1 MLKLVASLSRPGGG
15 GRHLRLCHYSTNV
28 PTPAATTFW
37 HQRIPLQ
44 NLAETSKSRVLMTN
58 DFTRVHLPWK
68 PSSSRSVCPRG
79 FTSDA
84 SATQSGFIAWY
95 LRMLDKYT
103 FPTKSITAANIL
115 AFADITAQYLA
126 NETLKE
132 GETKQDWDKIRTLR
146 MLGIGAFFTAP
157 ILHIWFN
164 LMLWRFPK
172 TDVASSMKKVL
183 AGQLIASPVVN
194 SSFFA
199 VNSFLQGESGEQ
211 AIEKI
216 KRDLWPTW
224 KSGAMY
230 WPILDFVTFRYIPI
244 HLQVLFNNCCS
255 FVWTIYLTSM
265 AGKKAEAF
273 SAANP
278 NPNLAHSKT

>member
-199 VNSFLQGESGEQ
+199 GRVESKLSRRSSVIFGRLGKAVPCIGQ
-211 AIEKI
+211 
-216 KRDLWPTW
+216 
-224 KSGAMY
+224 S
-230 WPILDFVTFRYIPI
+230 
-244 HLQVLFNNCCS
+244 
-255 FVWTIYLTSM
+255 LTSSRSDTSQFIFRSPH
-265 AGKKAEAF
+265 AF
-273 SAANP
+273 IS
-278 NPNLAHSKT
+278 LLQFSLQRWSSKRM

>member
-244 HLQVLFNNCCS
+244 HLQVTPCLHF
-255 FVWTIYLTSM
+255 FTPV
-265 AGKKAEAF
+265 
-273 SAANP
+273 
-278 NPNLAHSKT
+278 